1 MNKVAIALAVALM
14 SRPVAAFAQPESSDA
29 ASPREKVV
37 LSYFHDVLDGRQI
50 GLLDSLFLS
59 DCVIYRPEGTVKGM
73 AGIRGVVERN
83 IAAYSQFAT
92 EVHDVFESGDRV
104 VVRVTHR
111 ATGAGVFRS
120 RIGDHDVEGKQLTWS
135 AIAIFRMQDG
145 KIAEEWVNRDEL
157 GILLSA
163 GALETRQSPTS
174 IVGTWKVVKYEDQGA
189 DGTISY
195 PYGEHPDGYFVY
207 DATGHLSVHIMR
219 TPALKTFPGM
229 REGTGDVP
237 RIAMHSSRTRP
248 TSAPTP

>member
-1 MNKVAIALAVALM
+1 MIKVMIALALALVCQ
-14 SRPVAAFAQPESSDA
+14 PVAAFAQPK
-29 ASPREKVV
+29 SPRAPSPQEKAV

-50 GLLDSLFLS
+50 GLLENLFLS

-92 EVHDVFESGDRV
+92 EVHDMFVSGDRV

-120 RIGDHDVEGKQLTWS
+120 RIGDYDVTGKQLVWD
-135 AIAIFRMQDG
+135 AIAIFRVKDG

-163 GALETRQSPTS
+163 G
-174 IVGTWKVVKYEDQGA
+174 V
-189 DGTISY
+189 
-195 PYGEHPDGYFVY
+195 
-207 DATGHLSVHIMR
+207 
-219 TPALKTFPGM
+219 LKTNNGA
-229 REGTGDVP
+229 R
-237 RIAMHSSRTRP
+237 R
-248 TSAPTP
+248 